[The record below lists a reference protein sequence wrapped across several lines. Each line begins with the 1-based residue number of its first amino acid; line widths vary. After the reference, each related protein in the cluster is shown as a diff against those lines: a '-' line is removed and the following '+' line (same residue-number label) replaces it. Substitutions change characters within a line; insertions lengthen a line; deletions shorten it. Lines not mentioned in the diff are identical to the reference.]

1 MGDILKDMAQRVL
14 VASGAQGTEMT
25 KRGFS
30 LGDNYGDW
38 ILKHPDALQ
47 DICSSYLNSGIDIFS
62 ATCSS
67 SNRFRLDH
75 YGLADQAFRMC
86 RETVELV
93 RKYIPSDC

>member
-1 MGDILKDMAQRVL
+1 MSDILKDMAQRVL

-38 ILKHPDALQ
+38 ILKHPEALQ
-47 DICSSYLNSGIDIFS
+47 DICTSYLDSGIDIFS

-67 SNRFRLDH
+67 SNRWP
-75 YGLADQAFRMC
+75 
-86 RETVELV
+86 TVSP
-93 RKYIPSDC
+93 KAPF